1 MPEGDV
7 LLLLDEAGRVAEWG
21 HAAERLF
28 GWSAP
33 EAVGRPVTA
42 LLPLLHRAASDD
54 GPRRDG
60 LADTAALV
68 VKPVLRG
75 RSVLWQV
82 LTAGGSR
89 APQDTA
95 VLTALFSHPVME
107 LQVYDDQ
114 LRAVRVSAPDGGRSG
129 TPAARV
135 VGMPFPQACGCA
147 FPGEEAAVARGVLA
161 TGEPALHRIVR
172 GAETSARLGRRIR
185 SVSYFRLE
193 DPHGEVAG
201 LLACATD
208 VTEQERARKTLA
220 LLETVRAGMGHRMNV
235 MDACQELVDAV
246 VPAFADAAVVEM
258 VEGVVRGEDP
268 PLAPVDP
275 DVHLCQAA
283 ARGRITVP
291 PEAVRALPAGAVY
304 ARVLAGLQPR
314 LVFLGK
320 DGTPPAEGPAGAARG
335 AGEEG
340 DDCCLIVAPLVLGDR
355 VLGLAGFY
363 RHGHGDVF
371 AEDDLAVASAVC
383 AYAALCIDRAGLFMR
398 EWIVMSTVQRR
409 LLPGQLTDQP
419 TVQICALHLPGT
431 EGGGAWCDAIALP
444 GARTALVVG
453 DVAGQGI
460 PAAITMGLLR
470 TAFHT
475 LAALDLQPDEL
486 LARLSDTAAR
496 LVAARAAL
504 PPLDPLA
511 REPLTAGCTVAIY
524 DPVDCTCTVARG
536 GLREP
541 VAVFPDG
548 TSCTLP
554 VPPGPALA
562 APDTAPFPA
571 ATVSLPSGS
580 TLALGTAALADEVLA
595 PSGPLRPL
603 LREAAARTLPQLRD
617 SIEQAYLRG
626 ERPDETL
633 LLLARAQ
640 GLPADRVMTRSLPAG
655 SEAAPIARRA
665 ARRQLA
671 AWAVDDETAYTT
683 ELIVGELVGNAT
695 RYGTAPLRLRLILD
709 RMLTCEV
716 SDAAPSAPH
725 VQHARTVD
733 ESGRGLFIIASLAEQ
748 WGTRYTAD
756 GKIVWAEQPAG
767 TTPLSP

>member
-7 LLLLDEAGRVAEWG
+7 LLLLDEEGRVTEWG
-21 HAAERLF
+21 PAAKRLF
-28 GWSAP
+28 GWSAL
-33 EAVGRPVTA
+33 EAVGRPMTA
-42 LLPLLHRAASDD
+42 LLHRAAAND
-54 GPRRDG
+54 GPQRDG
-60 LADTAALV
+60 LPDTTALV
-68 VKPVLRG
+68 VKPALRG
-75 RSVLWQV
+75 RSVVWQV
-82 LTAGGSR
+82 LAAGGRR
-89 APQDTA
+89 APRDTA
-95 VLTALFSHPVME
+95 VLTALFTHPGVE

-114 LRAVRVSAPDGGRSG
+114 LRAVRVSAPDGELSS
-129 TPAARV
+129 TPAAHV

-147 FPGEEAAVARGVLA
+147 FPQEEAAVARGVLA
-161 TGEPALHRIVR
+161 TGEPALNRFVPS
-172 GAETSARLGRRIR
+172 AETSARLGRRIR

-193 DPHGEVAG
+193 DPGGAVAG

-208 VTEQERARKTLA
+208 VTEQERARKSLA
-220 LLETVRAGMGHRMNV
+220 LLETVRTGMGHRMNV

-275 DVHLCQAA
+275 DVLLCQGAVH
-283 ARGRITVP
+283 GRIALP

-304 ARVLAGLQPR
+304 ARVLAALQPR
-314 LVFLGK
+314 LVLLGK
-320 DGTPPAEGPAGAARG
+320 GSTPPADDSAGAPS
-335 AGEEG
+335 AGED
-340 DDCCLIVAPLVLGDR
+340 DDCSLIVAPLVLGDR
-355 VLGLAGFY
+355 ILGLASFY
-363 RHGHGDVF
+363 RHGHDDTF
-371 AEDDLAVASAVC
+371 AGDDLAVTSAVC
-383 AYAALCIDRAGLFMR
+383 AHAALCIDRASLFMR

-419 TVQICALHLPGT
+419 TVQICTLHIPGA
-431 EGGGAWCDAIALP
+431 EGGGAWCDTIALP

-453 DVAGQGI
+453 DIAGQGI

-470 TAFHT
+470 TAIHT

-496 LVAARAAL
+496 LVSARAAL

-524 DPVDCTCTVARG
+524 DPVDLTCTVACG

-541 VAVFPDG
+541 VAIFPDG
-548 TSCTLP
+548 TSSTLP

-571 ATVSLPSGS
+571 ATVRLPAGS
-580 TLALGTAALADEVLA
+580 TLALGTAELADQVLA

-603 LREAAARTLPQLRD
+603 LRRAAASTLPDLRD
-617 SIEQAYLRG
+617 TIEQAYLRG
-626 ERPDETL
+626 DRPNETL

-640 GLPADRVMTRSLPAG
+640 ALPDDRVMTQSLPAG
-655 SEAAPIARRA
+655 PEAAPIARRA

-695 RYGTAPLRLRLILD
+695 RYGTAPLQLRLILD

-748 WGTRYTAD
+748 WGTRYTVD
-756 GKIVWAEQPAG
+756 GKIVWAEQPTG
-767 TTPLSP
+767 TTLVTL